1 MRSPRA
7 IRFILISLPALGIAC
22 SETSDPFMS
31 PPSEGPLPAVIST
44 TIDPAAAP
52 RGTHFQVGT
61 ATCTVTGLTISCSS
75 YELAGVG
82 NSNAQADL
90 IASYAATV
98 DCRNHGG
105 KVVEVKAQAEEGPFS
120 TGELEPKNGR
130 LLVPALTTAGE
141 VPSEADFT
149 AQATCPNPN
158 WTKEVRDGT
167 ITLSSFRYTLTFAGF
182 ATPYITITGP

>member
-1 MRSPRA
+1 MRSM
-7 IRFILISLPALGIAC
+7 RFIPVSLLTLGVAC
-22 SETSDPFMS
+22 SETSDHLVS
-31 PPSEGPLPAVIST
+31 PASESGPLPGVIST

-52 RGTHFQVGT
+52 TGTHFQVGT
-61 ATCTVTGLTISCSS
+61 ATCTVDLDGLTVSCSS

-82 NSNAQADL
+82 NANAQADL
-90 IASYAATV
+90 VASYTATV

-105 KVVEVKAQAEEGPFS
+105 KVVEVKAQVEEGPFS

-167 ITLSSFRYTLTFAGF
+167 IALSSFTYTLTFAGF
-182 ATPYITITGP
+182 TTPYITITGP